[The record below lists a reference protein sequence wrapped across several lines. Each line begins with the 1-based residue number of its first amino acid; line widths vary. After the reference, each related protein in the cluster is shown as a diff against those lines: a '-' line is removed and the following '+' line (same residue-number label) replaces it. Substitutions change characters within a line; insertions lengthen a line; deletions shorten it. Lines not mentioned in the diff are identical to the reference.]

1 VKVDRL
7 CSAAF
12 WALSTILISLWMMLV
27 SALPGVAADGMAVLL
42 IATDSPCA
50 LLVDDVVNRRLDPGL
65 AVKVELEPG
74 YRTLTAISL
83 HTTDVR
89 WQESL
94 EVDEDEQYELD
105 IEIAFEVEAML
116 DPLLDTGPLFGQSRS
131 RLEDLMDGSLHDS
144 ETELLWTRLDNNFDI
159 DWDSAERYCRSM
171 MLGLDEQPERRWR
184 LPTPEELEGLLDDHV
199 LGDYSILEGFRLSG
213 CCPWTSEQYGS
224 VSAWYVSFEDGR
236 RGFVTRDYRQ
246 GGRVLCVR

>member
-1 VKVDRL
+1 MNR
-7 CSAAF
+7 F
-12 WALSTILISLWMMLV
+12 LSTGFRASSATLMLSLILAPASPLL
-27 SALPGVAADGMAVLL
+27 SADEMGVLL

-50 LLVDDVVNRRLDPGL
+50 LLVDDVVVRRLDPGL
-65 AVKVELEPG
+65 AVEAELEPG

-83 HTTDVR
+83 HTIDVR

-94 EVDEDEQYELD
+94 DVDEGEMYELG
-105 IEIAFEVEAML
+105 IEIAFEVEGML
-116 DPLLDTGPLFGQSRS
+116 DTLLDTGPLFGQSKS
-131 RLEDLMDGSLHDS
+131 RLEDLVDGTFYDS
-144 ETELLWTRLDNNFDI
+144 ETELFWTQLDNNFDI

-171 MLGLDEQPERRWR
+171 QLGLDEQPERNWR
-184 LPTPEELEGLLDDHV
+184 LPTPEELESLLDDHA
-199 LGDYSILEGFRLSG
+199 LGDFSIVSGFRLSG

-224 VSAWYVSFEDGR
+224 VSAWYLSFEDGR